1 MATLIKNGCLRC
13 GGTLLVQPAD
23 LGGSNN
29 TCLACG
35 HTPPSAAEV
44 KRRECLTAWEAAQ
57 QPLYERQRRRSPSSN
72 GMPI

>member
-1 MATLIKNGCLRC
+1 MATLIKNGCTRC

-23 LGGSNN
+23 LGGSDT

-35 HTPPSAAEV
+35 HTPLSGAEV
-44 KRRECLTAWEAAQ
+44 ERRERLTAWEAAQ
-57 QPLYERQRRRSPSSN
+57 TPLFQRHRRRSPSSN